1 MEILKPL
8 TLQANESSY
17 SPYAGYY
24 YSLAAVK
31 KGYNYLAEEML
42 KVIMNNYP
50 EWDQTDYV
58 RLWLVKIYI
67 SEGETEN
74 AIRNAENI
82 HDKTLKIK
90 ADDLVK
96 NELYGLDSLETVIRY
111 YDNFPEYRAIGEVVA
126 DRIAMNPILE
136 QDRDLLGRI
145 VRKFNLDRNKY
156 DIIDEISSVKKN
168 IYNVAVL
175 FPFMLPDIVPG
186 QVRRGNDFVIDMYE
200 GMKFAQ
206 EDLAMKG
213 IRLNLYAFD
222 TQMDSTVTRKLVSSG
237 QLNGMDLIIGPLYP
251 DPVRIVSEFSF
262 NNRINMF
269 NPLSTNSDL
278 IANNPFSFLMKPS
291 TERQALITGDY
302 LVRQPLNPNGMVF
315 YEKSDR
321 DSLLAFTF
329 QKRVESDS
337 FNIVAMKGM
346 VSSPESVS
354 VYQFLTQKVNF
365 EDLAVTPEDSMRI
378 VDRYHLESYFE
389 NYQPGNQNDD
399 NRKSLEIMLIAPDS
413 LGYIF
418 VASNNELIGANTVSG
433 VETRGDNILIIGN
446 ENWIDFKS
454 LSFEQ
459 LTLLNIV
466 LISPS
471 FIDSG
476 NPLLESLNNRI
487 IESVNRMPNKYHYT
501 GYELVH
507 FIGKMLDQYGVY
519 FQTGMN
525 KMGKIPGV
533 LFEGFDYTEGNDN
546 AVVPLIR
553 FSDDGFRIVN

>member
-1 MEILKPL
+1 
-8 TLQANESSY
+8 
-17 SPYAGYY
+17 
-24 YSLAAVK
+24 
-31 KGYNYLAEEML
+31 
-42 KVIMNNYP
+42 
-50 EWDQTDYV
+50 
-58 RLWLVKIYI
+58 
-67 SEGETEN
+67 
-74 AIRNAENI
+74 
-82 HDKTLKIK
+82 
-90 ADDLVK
+90 
-96 NELYGLDSLETVIRY
+96 
-111 YDNFPEYRAIGEVVA
+111 
-126 DRIAMNPILE
+126 
-136 QDRDLLGRI
+136 
-145 VRKFNLDRNKY
+145 
-156 DIIDEISSVKKN
+156 
-168 IYNVAVL
+168 
-175 FPFMLPDIVPG
+175 
-186 QVRRGNDFVIDMYE
+186 
-200 GMKFAQ
+200 
-206 EDLAMKG
+206 
-213 IRLNLYAFD
+213 
-222 TQMDSTVTRKLVSSG
+222 
-237 QLNGMDLIIGPLYP
+237 
-251 DPVRIVSEFSF
+251 
-262 NNRINMF
+262 
-269 NPLSTNSDL
+269 
-278 IANNPFSFLMKPS
+278 
-291 TERQALITGDY
+291 
-302 LVRQPLNPNGMVF
+302 
-315 YEKSDR
+315 
-321 DSLLAFTF
+321 
-329 QKRVESDS
+329 
-337 FNIVAMKGM
+337 MKGM

-389 NYQPGNQNDD
+389 NYQPSNQNDD

-487 IESVNRMPNKYHYT
+487 IESVKRMPNKYHYT